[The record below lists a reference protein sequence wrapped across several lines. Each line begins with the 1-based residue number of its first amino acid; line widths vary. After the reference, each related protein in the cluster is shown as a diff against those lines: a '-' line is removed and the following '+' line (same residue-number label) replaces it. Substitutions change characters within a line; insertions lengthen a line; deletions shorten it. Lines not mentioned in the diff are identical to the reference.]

1 MLNNKKIKIGL
12 IKIAIAITLAFTG
25 TPIFVLGS
33 DTSNQSFIL
42 LSLIGSCMMLGSVF
56 LGFTAIKTI
65 ISAFFDETNE

>member
-12 IKIAIAITLAFTG
+12 IKIAIAISLAFTG

-33 DTSNQSFIL
+33 DTVNPSFVL
-42 LSLIGSCMMLGSVF
+42 LSIIGVFMMLGSVF
-56 LGFTAIKTI
+56 LGFTGIKTI